1 MNSVSAAA
9 RMICQ
14 SVSHS
19 APFVWAPPA
28 GCEWAAGPNLRRK
41 RIFNAVHKL
50 ETFRYFSFFF
60 FAHFLWILSAF
71 FLDLI
76 SSISSSDFF
85 ISCCRRFWTICAAQL
100 RRGTARQM
108 VCTKSVINTHVFE

>member
-50 ETFRYFSFFF
+50 ETF
-60 FAHFLWILSAF
+60 LF
-71 FLDLI
+71 FLLLLRTFPL
-76 SSISSSDFF
+76 DF
-85 ISCCRRFWTICAAQL
+85 
-100 RRGTARQM
+100 
-108 VCTKSVINTHVFE
+108 VSVFLGFNQQHQQQ